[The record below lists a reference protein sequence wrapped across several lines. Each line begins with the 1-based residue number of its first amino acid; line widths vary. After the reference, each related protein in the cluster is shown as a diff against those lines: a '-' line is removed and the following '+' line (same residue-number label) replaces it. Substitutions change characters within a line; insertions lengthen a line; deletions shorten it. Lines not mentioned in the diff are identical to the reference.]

1 MANKESLKF
10 QEALAKKIKEWEVTE
25 DFAEGSYNRQKLN
38 RSLNLLLGS
47 DPDVIID
54 MLGGDF
60 VPKNPRDAMNLIRG
74 LDLSTLKSMEILP
87 LKGLG
92 DKLVGHH
99 GIAAST
105 LHALRGM
112 KPTERLK
119 VYNGLSE
126 MGQRFGMDPKQ
137 IFLIADKIHQSV
149 AHEGDFKGIKTGVTL
164 PYIAGE
170 TGDEFLSRFEAQMRQ
185 QLGALQQAVSHGET
199 QKYYQA
205 INTIED
211 NLQIPRGTLINPDT
225 PLAVKD
231 AATKLLKPTAD
242 QVREVV
248 NAGDDIPGG
257 VQRIMESPSVKPKA
271 FDNFLETVSNNG
283 VIKLFKN
290 PAVRRAAALL
300 PIAGTLIGAGTVEAN
315 AASRDE
321 EIAANPNDPTLHV
334 NKALDQIS
342 GWGDRT
348 SLAGMTATATGVGA
362 PVGVPATAVGELTSL
377 GAGLASMAIDAT
389 RGTINLIR
397 NPEKIKELKPANME
411 FTTM

>member
-112 KPTERLK
+112 KPSERLK

-170 TGDEFLSRFEAQMRQ
+170 TGDEFLSRFEAPMRQ
-185 QLGALQQAVSHGET
+185 QLGALEQAVSHGET

-348 SLAGMTATATGVGA
+348 SLAGMAATATGVGA

>member
-112 KPTERLK
+112 KPSERLK

-170 TGDEFLSRFEAQMRQ
+170 TGDEFLSRFEAPMRQ
-185 QLGALQQAVSHGET
+185 QLGALEQAVSHGET

-290 PAVRRAAALL
+290 PAIRRGAALV

-348 SLAGMTATATGVGA
+348 SLAGMAATATGVGA